1 VFRHGF
7 SPLDEVTVYDERI
20 SITYSETHQPVDS
33 SRFREYLDGRRRA
46 YVEVAGKHQFF
57 PKRHLE
63 TIEYSI
69 EDTYQGLYQELRGYL
84 GKPEKDGSKGEPPK
98 RPGNCLTFARYG
110 LFRYVKEDKRKQEPY
125 TSLHRAGA
133 NLRGL
138 IRVLLFKRFE
148 SSVYAFKQTIGR
160 LLSTHETF
168 LKALEA
174 GFVPAGEEAQ
184 AILYDPSEQEEADLL
199 NELEKVSTRYKVE
212 DFNIEL
218 LRSHIEH
225 DVAILRKIQ
234 ALVEPIKPEMDAKLQ
249 VLLQRLKEKPLSK
262 GKRLIFTQ
270 YADTARYL
278 YDNINPGGEDDKI
291 EVIYSG
297 DKSKFRLVGRFSP
310 KANPEYP
317 WGPNEVELD
326 TVIATDVLSEGLN
339 LQDCDK
345 IINYDLH
352 WNPVRLI
359 QRFGR
364 IDRIGSEHD
373 AVYGF
378 NFLPETG
385 IERNLNLR
393 QKLAHRIAEIHETIG
408 EDSAILDPS
417 EQLNEEAMYAIYEKD
432 GGASLSLFEDE
443 EELVDL
449 NEAEEIL
456 RQLKKENPG
465 EYDRI
470 AALRD
475 GIRTR
480 KPALN
485 RGMYVFCEADRFQ
498 QLILLDEQGKITSR
512 DIPKVLGMIK
522 CSPDMKGSAVPEG
535 YNAAVMRIKRLF
547 VEEVKS
553 RQSQKDHTLS
563 LSHGQ
568 RYVLK
573 ELRIYFSATDDED
586 EKAKIN
592 LLEGAFRQ
600 TGLTRAMRDEL
611 NKLRRNN
618 VIGQNLYK
626 SLSTI
631 YLRHNLRDAQ
641 GGLRNEAETPI
652 PRIVCSEWL
661 G

>member
-1 VFRHGF
+1 
-7 SPLDEVTVYDERI
+7 
-20 SITYSETHQPVDS
+20 
-33 SRFREYLDGRRRA
+33 
-46 YVEVAGKHQFF
+46 
-57 PKRHLE
+57 
-63 TIEYSI
+63 
-69 EDTYQGLYQELRGYL
+69 
-84 GKPEKDGSKGEPPK
+84 
-98 RPGNCLTFARYG
+98 
-110 LFRYVKEDKRKQEPY
+110 
-125 TSLHRAGA
+125 
-133 NLRGL
+133 
-138 IRVLLFKRFE
+138 
-148 SSVYAFKQTIGR
+148 
-160 LLSTHETF
+160 
-168 LKALEA
+168 
-174 GFVPAGEEAQ
+174 
-184 AILYDPSEQEEADLL
+184 
-199 NELEKVSTRYKVE
+199 
-212 DFNIEL
+212 
-218 LRSHIEH
+218 
-225 DVAILRKIQ
+225 
-234 ALVEPIKPEMDAKLQ
+234 
-249 VLLQRLKEKPLSK
+249 
-262 GKRLIFTQ
+262 
-270 YADTARYL
+270 L
-278 YDNINPGGEDDKI
+278 YDNINPKGQDERI
-291 EVIYSG
+291 EVIFSG

-310 KANPEYP
+310 KSNPEFVP
-317 WGPNEVELD
+317 GPNDVELD

-373 AVYGF
+373 AVFGF
-378 NFLPETG
+378 NFLPETNL
-385 IERNLNLR
+385 EREL
-393 QKLAHRIAEIHETIG
+393 KLKDKLGRRIREIHETIG

-432 GGASLSLFEDE
+432 GGTNLSLFEDE
-443 EELVDL
+443 DELIDL

-475 GIRTR
+475 GIRTG

-498 QLILLDEQGKITSR
+498 QLFLLDEKGKVTSR
-512 DIPKVLGMIK
+512 DIPKVLGTIK
-522 CSPDMKGSAVPEG
+522 CAPDLKGSAVPDG
-535 YNAAVMRIKRLF
+535 YNAAVMRVKRLF

-592 LLEGAFRQ
+592 ILEGAFRQ
-600 TGLTRAMRDEL
+600 TGLTRAVRDEL

-626 SLSTI
+626 SLSSI
-631 YLRHNLRDAQ
+631 YLRHNLRGVQ
-641 GGLRNEAETPI
+641 GGPRNEAETPI
-652 PRIVCSEWL
+652 PRIVCSESL